1 MPIYEYRCNN
11 CQRRVSIFVQGF
23 PQSLTPV
30 CTHCGSQDL
39 TRLFSSFILGKAESY
54 KRKGVYEDIL
64 SDSNLITG
72 MRQNDPRALAE
83 WNRRMT
89 QVMDEE
95 PSSEF
100 DDMVGRLEA
109 GEPVHEVVKRAMEIE

>member
-1 MPIYEYRCNN
+1 M
-11 CQRRVSIFVQGF
+11 
-23 PQSLTPV
+23 
-30 CTHCGSQDL
+30 CTHCGGQDL
-39 TRLFSSFILGKAESY
+39 TRLFSSFILGKGESY

-64 SDSNLITG
+64 SDSNLIRG
-72 MRQNDPRALAE
+72 MRQNDSRALAE

-109 GEPVHEVVKRAMEIE
+109 GEPAHEVVENTMEVE

>member
-11 CQRRVSIFVQGF
+11 CRRRVSIFVQGF

-72 MRQNDPRALAE
+72 MSLNDPRALAE

-109 GEPVHEVVKRAMEIE
+109 GEPVHEVVEKTTEIE